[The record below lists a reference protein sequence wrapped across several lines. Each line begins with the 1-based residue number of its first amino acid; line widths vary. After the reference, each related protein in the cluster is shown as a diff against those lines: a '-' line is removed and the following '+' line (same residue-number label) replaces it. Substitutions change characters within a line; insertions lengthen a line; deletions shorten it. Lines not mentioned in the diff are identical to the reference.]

1 MHAFAATADP
11 PHCLARDRHEPGEPR
26 RMTADTGDNADSDA
40 TAETADD
47 QTAADNGTTTHEA
60 RAKRATNA
68 PHPASQR
75 RRERP
80 AETLPA
86 HFRHVGTREDA
97 DKEAGPRAILP
108 MPMGTE
114 VLDRLVRANM
124 GRLTAHLSPASVQQA
139 FTDWALHL
147 AAAPGKQIELSV
159 KALRKAARLG
169 IYAVESAGNRDT
181 PPCIEPMAHDHRFD
195 DPGWQTWPHNLMYQ
209 SFLLYQQWWWNA
221 INGIRGVAP
230 RHEDRAQFAVRQ
242 MLDLIAPSNF
252 PLTNP
257 QVLDAAWRSG
267 GANFLHGAQNLIE
280 DTRRRLVGEPPV
292 GAENFRPG
300 HAVAVTPGKVIF
312 RNRLVELIQYAPTTD
327 RAHPEPVFIVPA
339 WIMKYYILDLSP
351 ENSLIRWL
359 RDQGHTVYC
368 LSWRNPGPADC
379 DLSMDDYRRMGIL
392 APREA
397 IQMLNPERKIHAV
410 GYCIGGTLLAIEAAR
425 MARDGDESFAT
436 LTFLATQVDFT
447 EPGELELF
455 IDESE
460 VAYLEDT
467 MWAQGY
473 LDTKQMAGAFQM
485 LRSNDLIWSRM
496 VKEYLMGER
505 QPMFDLMAWNADA
518 TRMPYRMHA
527 EYLRRLFLNNDLAN
541 GRYEVNSRPVA
552 LTDIT
557 IPTFVVATEKDHIA
571 PWRSVHKVHLLL
583 DTDITFTLTNGGHNA
598 GIVSEPGHTGRR
610 YRVQTTAHHDPYRDP
625 GTWYAGAAQKEGSWW
640 PEWQRWL
647 ARQSGNKV
655 KPPPMGDAEK
665 GLPPLDE
672 APGTYVFQT

>member
-1 MHAFAATADP
+1 
-11 PHCLARDRHEPGEPR
+11 
-26 RMTADTGDNADSDA
+26 
-40 TAETADD
+40 
-47 QTAADNGTTTHEA
+47 
-60 RAKRATNA
+60 
-68 PHPASQR
+68 
-75 RRERP
+75 
-80 AETLPA
+80 LP
-86 HFRHVGTREDA
+86 TREDA

-124 GRLTAHLSPASVQQA
+124 GRLTANLSPASVQQA
-139 FTDWALHL
+139 FTDWAMHL
-147 AAAPGKQIELSV
+147 AAAPGKQIELGV
-159 KALRKAARLG
+159 KALRKTARLN
-169 IYAVESAGNRDT
+169 IYAIESAANPDT

-195 DPGWQTWPHNLMYQ
+195 DPRWQAWPFNLMYQ

-221 INGIRGVAP
+221 IDGIRGVAP

-242 MLDLIAPSNF
+242 MLDVIAPANF

-257 QVLDAAWRSG
+257 QVLDATWRTG
-267 GANFLHGAQNLIE
+267 GTNFLHGAQNLIE

-292 GAENFRPG
+292 GAENYRPG
-300 HAVAVTPGKVIF
+300 EAVAVTPGKVVY
-312 RNRLVELIQYAPTTD
+312 RNRLIELIQYAPTTD
-327 RAHPEPVFIVPA
+327 RVHPEPVFIVPA

-351 ENSLIRWL
+351 DNSLIRWL

-368 LSWRNPGPADC
+368 LSWRNPGPSDC
-379 DLSMDDYRRMGIL
+379 DMSMDDYRRMGIVE
-392 APREA
+392 PREA
-397 IQMLNPERKIHAV
+397 IQALNPGRKMHAV

-436 LTFLATQVDFT
+436 LTFFATQVDFT

-485 LRSNDLIWSRM
+485 LRSNDLIWSRI
-496 VKEYLMGER
+496 VTEYLMGER

-541 GRYEVNSRPVA
+541 GRYEVNGRPVA

-557 IPTFVVATEKDHIA
+557 VPKFVVATEKDHIA
-571 PWRSVHKVHLLL
+571 PWRSVHKVHLLC
-583 DTDITFTLTNGGHNA
+583 DTDITFVLTNGGHNA
-598 GIVSEPGHTGRR
+598 GIVSEPGHNGRR
-610 YRVQTTAHHDPYRDP
+610 YRVQTTAHDDPYRDP
-625 GTWYAGAAQKEGSWW
+625 DTWYASAEHKDGSWW

-647 ARQSGNKV
+647 ARQSGNKG
-655 KPPPMGDAEK
+655 KPPPIGDVDK
-665 GLPPLDE
+665 GLPPLAD